1 MNSYKNIGICYQNL
15 CNYSI
20 ALIYFGKML
29 RLAWYLKDIDSEL
42 KAYDFIGIQFFYSGQ
57 LDKAKYYHNKMI
69 HGNLEPEN
77 SELKKLGI

>member
-1 MNSYKNIGICYQNL
+1 VKKFSSYDPYFFRYKMNSYKNIGICYQNL

-42 KAYDFIGIQFFYSGQ
+42 KAYDFIGIQFFYSG
-57 LDKAKYYHNKMI
+57 
-69 HGNLEPEN
+69 
-77 SELKKLGI
+77 

>member
-42 KAYDFIGIQFFYSGQ
+42 KAYDFIGIQFFYSG
-57 LDKAKYYHNKMI
+57 
-69 HGNLEPEN
+69 
-77 SELKKLGI
+77 